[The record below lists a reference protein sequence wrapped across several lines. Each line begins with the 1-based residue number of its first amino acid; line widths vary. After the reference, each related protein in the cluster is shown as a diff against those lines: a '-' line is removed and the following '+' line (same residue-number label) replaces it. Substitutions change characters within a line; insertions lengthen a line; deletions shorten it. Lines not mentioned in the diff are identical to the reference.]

1 MKKFVL
7 RHENDWEKVAIF
19 LSQSEPN
26 IHLLDGDLGAGKT
39 TLVKH
44 YMRLLDRE
52 NEVSSPS
59 FGLINQYGSNDESV
73 FHMDLYRLESEKDL
87 LEIGIFEILETKY
100 PVFVEWPNLLLP
112 LMSGL
117 AHTRCKISLNQN
129 ERIVEIE

>member
-7 RHENDWEKVAIF
+7 QHENDWEKVAIF
-19 LSQSEPN
+19 LSESEPN

-39 TLVKH
+39 TLVKY

-52 NEVSSPS
+52 NEVSSPT
-59 FGLINQYGSNDESV
+59 FGLINQYGANDESV

-100 PVFVEWPNLLLP
+100 PVFVEWPNLLFPFL
-112 LMSGL
+112 SDL
-117 AHTRCKISLNQN
+117 AHTLCKISLNKN